1 MKRPRNID
9 ELLDLIQGG
18 VQGPKGDK
26 GDTGPQGPIGLTGP
40 QGPKGD
46 TGLQGLKG
54 DKGDKGDQGIQG
66 LTGPQGEKGDSGDIL
81 AENRLVAIETKNTEQ
96 DTRLT
101 NVESKNTTQDN
112 SITSLG
118 TRATNLETRATNLE
132 TRATNIESV
141 NTTQQTAIASVNSR
155 VTGLEGGVGK
165 ILIQYGSTTIT
176 PVANT
181 PTYKTITFPKAY
193 TSSPVV
199 FVNADTTVGGNTVQF
214 VNAQGATTTN
224 FKAYIYRTNNTVTT
238 IDWVAIGIGNY

>member
-1 MKRPRNID
+1 MKRPRNIP
-9 ELLDLIQGG
+9 ELLDLIEGG
-18 VQGPKGDK
+18 VQGPKGD
-26 GDTGPQGPIGLTGP
+26 TGP

-46 TGLQGLKG
+46 KG
-54 DKGDKGDQGIQG
+54 DKGETGPIGLTGPKGDQG
-66 LTGPQGEKGDSGDIL
+66 LTGPQGDPGEKGDPGDKGEKGDPGDIL

-112 SITSLG
+112 RLTD
-118 TRATNLETRATNLE
+118 
-132 TRATNIESV
+132 IE
-141 NTTQQTAIASVNSR
+141 N
-155 VTGLEGGVGK
+155 GVGK

-176 PVANT
+176 PTANT

-199 FVNADTTVGGNTVQF
+199 FVNADTTVGGNVVQF

-224 FKAYIYRTNNTVTT
+224 FKAYIYRTNNTVTS